1 VTVTPNAPTAFND
14 FYAAT
19 ASVPLNV
26 TAPGVLV
33 NDIAPA
39 GGPLTAV
46 LVSGP
51 TDPNGSLTLNANGSF
66 TYTYGTAVSSPVVDT
81 FTYMSNDGT
90 DNSNVATVFIT
101 ISPLVAP
108 ASLGPA
114 GIGVFRNGQW
124 RLDVDGNF
132 VINGAD
138 IFYPAYG
145 LAGDLA
151 VAGDWDGDVSIASPE
166 DSPFADVAIWDAWD
180 PLRDLSGT
188 RRLAYPGLHEL
199 AGAVQP

>member
-101 ISPLVAP
+101 ISPLV
-108 ASLGPA
+108 
-114 GIGVFRNGQW
+114 
-124 RLDVDGNF
+124 
-132 VINGAD
+132 
-138 IFYPAYG
+138 
-145 LAGDLA
+145 
-151 VAGDWDGDVSIASPE
+151 
-166 DSPFADVAIWDAWD
+166 
-180 PLRDLSGT
+180 
-188 RRLAYPGLHEL
+188 
-199 AGAVQP
+199 